1 MQSTAPHPEPR
12 SSLMNLPRP
21 GCLVRST
28 LALLGVLFVPLAIWF
43 AVGKG
48 RERHWLEV
56 GGLLVAAVICF
67 VLAFRRSEW
76 MDALD
81 DI

>member
-1 MQSTAPHPEPR
+1 M
-12 SSLMNLPRP
+12 
-21 GCLVRST
+21 RST

-43 AVGKG
+43 AVGRG
-48 RERHWLEV
+48 RTRHWFEV
-56 GGLLVAAVICF
+56 VGLLVAAIVCF

-81 DI
+81 DIGR